1 MRKTWSNCDS
11 GNLTLKTRARLLMTQ
26 TAQVQVSVSLAEL
39 IGIKKKYPS
48 KGDIQKRL
56 DNINRVQRAVE
67 LGIPLESTWG
77 DISAEYA
84 KYESKPD
91 VNNLVKHNSA
101 WVHPLSDETITGALI
116 TEDFTVLRATDMFAH
131 PDGTWRECGINGL
144 KYRNFSR
151 VPWIRPV

>member
-1 MRKTWSNCDS
+1 
-11 GNLTLKTRARLLMTQ
+11 MTQ

-84 KYESKPD
+84 KYESKP
-91 VNNLVKHNSA
+91 
-101 WVHPLSDETITGALI
+101 
-116 TEDFTVLRATDMFAH
+116 AH
-131 PDGTWRECGINGL
+131 
-144 KYRNFSR
+144 
-151 VPWIRPV
+151 